1 MALYDNFLN
10 KNNLYSRPASMMSD
24 VNDYLGANKASLP
37 MNQDSLGSMMG
48 KPMLGGIND
57 IGGAGGAGRGRDPWK
72 DMGGEG
78 DYPTNDPE
86 DSKDP
91 PKDPTGYAGNN
102 SLLTKFIGDLGVLD
116 ENQQGLLLDF
126 ITGGGVSGDAA
137 RGVSPEEY
145 AQLFNVSGDYSGR
158 FQGFP
163 QLTSISDDIS
173 NVFNYRSEQRGFE
186 QRAAQQAQIAQGGGK
201 FQGGMGF
208 DKFGRGKGMFSDLNR
223 RNMMDTLRQRQGAVD
238 EAVAGR
244 YGNLLNDLAS
254 RLTSGF
260 GVAGDIAEEN
270 PFAKVDYGVPPE
282 EGDRKYMNGI
292 NYIFID
298 GAWINEQAYNE
309 EQRGLSDPAGVQG

>member
-1 MALYDNFLN
+1 MALYEDYLN
-10 KNNLYSRPASMMSD
+10 QNNLYSRPASMMSN

-48 KPMLGGIND
+48 SSKFRDDDFLGGGIPAYIQD
-57 IGGAGGAGRGRDPWK
+57 FKDRDR
-72 DMGGEG
+72 DGNGNGED
-78 DYPTNDPE
+78 DYPPKDP
-86 DSKDP
+86 P
-91 PKDPTGYAGNN
+91 PKDPTVTGGTDNP
-102 SLLTKFIGDLGVLD
+102 LLTKFISDLGALD

-186 QRAAQQAQIAQGGGK
+186 QRAVQQAQIQGGK

-208 DKFGRGKGMFSDLNR
+208 SGFGRGKGMSNALQR
-223 RNMMDTLRQRQGAVD
+223 RQMQDTLRQRQGAVD
-238 EAVAGR
+238 EAAAGK
-244 YGNLLNDLAS
+244 YGTLLSGLQSAI
-254 RLTSGF
+254 RSGF
-260 GVAGDIAEEN
+260 STAGTIHNEN
-270 PFAKVDYGVPPE
+270 PEAVWGFKRSGQFTPEGWTENDGYGPFTDKYGTTWE
-282 EGDRKYMNGI
+282 NIGGQWRQQDR
-292 NYIFID
+292 
-298 GAWINEQAYNE
+298 
-309 EQRGLSDPAGVQG
+309 

>member
-1 MALYDNFLN
+1 
-10 KNNLYSRPASMMSD
+10 
-24 VNDYLGANKASLP
+24 
-37 MNQDSLGSMMG
+37 
-48 KPMLGGIND
+48 
-57 IGGAGGAGRGRDPWK
+57 
-72 DMGGEG
+72 MGGEG

-186 QRAAQQAQIAQGGGK
+186 QRAVQQAQIQGGK

-208 DKFGRGKGMFSDLNR
+208 SGFGKGKGMSNALQR
-223 RNMMDTLRQRQGAVD
+223 RQMQDTLRQRQGAVD
-238 EAVAGR
+238 EAAAGK
-244 YGNLLNDLAS
+244 YGTLLSSLQSAI
-254 RLTSGF
+254 RSGF
-260 GVAGDIAEEN
+260 STAGTIHTEN
-270 PFAKVDYGVPPE
+270 PEAVWGFERSGQFTPEGWTEDDGYGDFTDKYGTIWE
-282 EGDRKYMNGI
+282 NIGGQWRQQDR
-292 NYIFID
+292 
-298 GAWINEQAYNE
+298 
-309 EQRGLSDPAGVQG
+309 

>member
-1 MALYDNFLN
+1 MALYDNYLN

-57 IGGAGGAGRGRDPWK
+57 IGGAGSGRDPWK

-116 ENQQGLLLDF
+116 ENQRGLLLDF

-186 QRAAQQAQIAQGGGK
+186 QRAVQQAQIQGGK

-208 DKFGRGKGMFSDLNR
+208 SGFGKGKGMSNALQR
-223 RNMMDTLRQRQGAVD
+223 RQMQDTLRQRQGAVD
-238 EAVAGR
+238 EAAAGK
-244 YGNLLNDLAS
+244 YGTLLSGLQSAI
-254 RLTSGF
+254 RSGF
-260 GVAGDIAEEN
+260 STAGTIHDEN
-270 PFAKVDYGVPPE
+270 PEAVWGFERSGQYTPEGWTEDDGYGPFTDKYGTIWE
-282 EGDRKYMNGI
+282 NIGGQWRQQDR
-292 NYIFID
+292 
-298 GAWINEQAYNE
+298 
-309 EQRGLSDPAGVQG
+309 

>member
-57 IGGAGGAGRGRDPWK
+57 IGGAGGAGNLFDPLKDRD
-72 DMGGEG
+72 DELGG
-78 DYPTNDPE
+78 DP
-86 DSKDP
+86 KDP
-91 PKDPTGYAGNN
+91 PKDPKDPPKDTTGYAGNN

-145 AQLFNVSGDYSGR
+145 AQLFNVSSDYTGR

-163 QLTSISDDIS
+163 QLASISDDIS

-186 QRAAQQAQIAQGGGK
+186 QRAVQQAQIQGGK

-208 DKFGRGKGMFSDLNR
+208 SGFGKGKGMSNALQR
-223 RNMMDTLRQRQGAVD
+223 RQMQDTLRQRQGAVD
-238 EAVAGR
+238 EAAAGK
-244 YGNLLNDLAS
+244 YGTLLSSLQSAI
-254 RLTSGF
+254 RSGF
-260 GVAGDIAEEN
+260 STAGTIHTEN
-270 PFAKVDYGVPPE
+270 PEAVWGFERSGQFTPEGWTEDDGYGDFTDKYGTIWE
-282 EGDRKYMNGI
+282 NIGGQWRQQDR
-292 NYIFID
+292 
-298 GAWINEQAYNE
+298 
-309 EQRGLSDPAGVQG
+309 

>member
-1 MALYDNFLN
+1 MALYEDFLN
-10 KNNLYSRPASMMSD
+10 QNNLYSRPSEMMSN
-24 VNDYLGANKASLP
+24 VNDYLGANRASLP

-57 IGGAGGAGRGRDPWK
+57 IGGAGGAGSLFDPLKDRDDK
-72 DMGGEG
+72 LGG
-78 DYPTNDPE
+78 DPKDPE
-86 DSKDP
+86 DPKDP

-102 SLLTKFIGDLGVLD
+102 SLLAKFIGDLGVLD

-186 QRAAQQAQIAQGGGK
+186 QRAVQQAQIQGGK

-208 DKFGRGKGMFSDLNR
+208 SGFGRGKGMSNALQR
-223 RNMMDTLRQRQGAVD
+223 RQMQDTLRQRQGAVD
-238 EAVAGR
+238 EAAAGK
-244 YGNLLNDLAS
+244 YGTLLSSLQSAI
-254 RLTSGF
+254 RSGF
-260 GVAGDIAEEN
+260 STAGTIHDEN
-270 PFAKVDYGVPPE
+270 PEAVWGFERSGQYTPEGWTEDDGYGPFTDKYGTIWE
-282 EGDRKYMNGI
+282 NIGGQWRQQDR
-292 NYIFID
+292 
-298 GAWINEQAYNE
+298 
-309 EQRGLSDPAGVQG
+309 